1 MERAQKT
8 IDSNPSKLKK
18 KNAND
23 YRRFINQQSCTDD
36 GEIAENK
43 VYSIDTERIADEE
56 QYDGFYAVCT
66 NLADDAPVVVRI
78 NHRRWEIEECFR
90 IMKSEFKARPVY
102 LQRTD
107 RIKAHF
113 MTCFIALILYRF
125 LEKKLEEKYTC
136 SQIIGTLEE
145 MNFYQAAS
153 EGYIPTYT
161 RTDLTDALHEV
172 FGFRTDY
179 EIISNVQMKK
189 IFKLTKK

>member
-1 MERAQKT
+1 M
-8 IDSNPSKLKK
+8 
-18 KNAND
+18 
-23 YRRFINQQSCTDD
+23 NQQNCTDD

-43 VYSIDTERIADEE
+43 VYSIDTERITEEE

-66 NLADDAPVVVRI
+66 NLVYDTPAVVRI

-90 IMKSEFKARPVY
+90 IMKTEFKARPVY

-136 SQIIGTLEE
+136 SQIIRTLEE
-145 MNFYQAAS
+145 MNFRHVAS
-153 EGYIPTYT
+153 EGYIPVYT
-161 RTDLTDALHEV
+161 CTNLTDALHET

-179 EIISNVQMKK
+179 EIVSNSQMKK
-189 IFKLTKK
+189 IFKLAKK